1 MQNWVREHWR
11 GPVIG
16 FVAFVIGV
24 AVGGSGSESDEAST
38 KAEAQ
43 VAGLQREI
51 GEAEV
56 KREVAEEEVADLTGE
71 LDEASEQAAKLE
83 REAEGPRPAGASGA
97 TPASEPESEP
107 VAEEEEKPAEAAK
120 PPNVIGLPLPAAR
133 QVMKQAGY
141 RVAPKNTDT
150 AFGIVVEANY
160 TICSQGKPRAGI
172 VPVLAQKYGC

>member
-16 FVAFVIGV
+16 LVAFVIGV
-24 AVGGSGSESDEAST
+24 GIGASGSESDEAS
-38 KAEAQ
+38 KESEAQ
-43 VAGLQREI
+43 VAGLQRDI
-51 GEAEV
+51 GKAEA
-56 KREVAEEEVADLTGE
+56 KRELAEDEVAELTRELDDAAARTAQLERQPKAPAASASSASAKSEPEEVAV
-71 LDEASEQAAKLE
+71 
-83 REAEGPRPAGASGA
+83 EAE
-97 TPASEPESEP
+97 E
-107 VAEEEEKPAEAAK
+107 PAEVEE

-141 RVAPKNTDT
+141 KVAPKNTDT

>member
-1 MQNWVREHWR
+1 MQSWMREHWR

-16 FVAFVIGV
+16 FVAFVVGAAIG
-24 AVGGSGSESDEAST
+24 ASGSESDEASS

-51 GEAEV
+51 GEAEARRELV
-56 KREVAEEEVADLTGE
+56 EDEVAELTEERDDALARAAQVTRETGADSGSAINASSRPEPEEVG
-71 LDEASEQAAKLE
+71 DEADGQS
-83 REAEGPRPAGASGA
+83 EAE
-97 TPASEPESEP
+97 E
-107 VAEEEEKPAEAAK
+107 

-141 RVAPKNTDT
+141 KIAPKNTDT

-160 TICSQGKPRAGI
+160 TICTQGKPRAGI